1 MISIG
6 RYKTPVTAMIIGA
19 KNRVWGIVIKYYEI
33 NSSKESVTFI
43 FNPCY
48 ELLIFVLT
56 MNEEQ
61 RRMVLDNSLFKGSV
75 K

>member
-33 NSSKESVTFI
+33 NSSK
-43 FNPCY
+43 
-48 ELLIFVLT
+48 
-56 MNEEQ
+56 
-61 RRMVLDNSLFKGSV
+61 
-75 K
+75 